1 MLGAPFVDA
10 LDRIASRAQD
20 VRDAYRTGAVPF
32 NDDVRSA
39 GTVAMTTDPMSAAAP
54 PGAWF
59 VIRGIDGE
67 RAFTRDGAL
76 DLRAGVLRNRDG
88 ADVLGYPAGDARG
101 TVPSTLRLPETDRA
115 LGRAGDARVESDGT
129 VVYTRAAIDPRTGE
143 RGAERVV
150 IGRLALARFPAGS
163 APARLDATRFGA
175 PPGVVPH
182 LGTPGDGTFP
192 PLSTSSRDAGAI
204 DLDTGLQRLSEAY
217 LAFEAIGAAQRA
229 RYGVDKTTLDLVK

>member
-39 GTVAMTTDPMSAAAP
+39 ATVAMTTDPMSAAAP
-54 PGAWF
+54 PNAWF
-59 VIRGIDGE
+59 VIRGADGE
-67 RAFTRDGAL
+67 RVFTRDGTL
-76 DLRAGVLRNRDG
+76 DLRDGVLRNRDG
-88 ADVLGYPAGDARG
+88 AEVLGYPAGDARG
-101 TVPSTLRLPETDRA
+101 AVPTELRLAGTDRA

-129 VVYTRAAIDPRTGE
+129 VAYTRAAIDPRTGE
-143 RGAERVV
+143 RRPERVV
-150 IGRLALARFPAGS
+150 
-163 APARLDATRFGA
+163 
-175 PPGVVPH
+175 
-182 LGTPGDGTFP
+182 LGTAGDGTFP
-192 PLSTSSRDAGAI
+192 PLATSSRDAGAI